1 MSAIPCSF
9 CKIVLFVI
17 LIASHSPICQWLRIF
32 YSIMCRMRGQRAVAV
47 VPRGVRV
54 PEEGAAL
61 LHPLHGRALQL
72 HRPPRPP
79 HPSVP
84 RLHGGESEREMDCTE
99 S

>member
-1 MSAIPCSF
+1 
-9 CKIVLFVI
+9 
-17 LIASHSPICQWLRIF
+17 
-32 YSIMCRMRGQRAVAV
+32 MRGQRAVAL

-79 HPSVP
+79 HPPVP
-84 RLHGGESEREMDCTE
+84 RLHGGELVSSFSLHAYLTMTE
-99 S
+99 VDFTCHKPTT